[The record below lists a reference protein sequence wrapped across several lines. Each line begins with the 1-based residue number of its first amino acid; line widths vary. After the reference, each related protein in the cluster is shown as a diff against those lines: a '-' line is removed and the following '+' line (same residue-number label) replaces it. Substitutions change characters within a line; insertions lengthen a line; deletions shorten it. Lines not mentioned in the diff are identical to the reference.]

1 MSESVVHKAQLAQL
15 GWETADS
22 RFVSAQSL
30 QSVATCVLVSSDAVS
45 AKAAVYRSNLIKQ
58 RLGTLQEL
66 SGDVR

>member
-30 QSVATCVLVSSDAVS
+30 QSVPKCVLVNSDAVS
-45 AKAAVYRSNLIKQ
+45 ANATAY
-58 RLGTLQEL
+58 
-66 SGDVR
+66 